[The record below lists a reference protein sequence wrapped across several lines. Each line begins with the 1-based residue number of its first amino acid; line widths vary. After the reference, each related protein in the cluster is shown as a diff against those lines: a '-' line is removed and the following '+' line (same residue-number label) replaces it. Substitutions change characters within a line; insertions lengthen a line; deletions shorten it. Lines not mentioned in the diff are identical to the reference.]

1 MAITVINPVEIGN
14 ETRKRTVVFNTRK
27 LHAWVHYYPNPGDHD
42 ELHCHNEDQV
52 FTCFQGECTMRF
64 PDGGSEVLKPG
75 MAALINGGNFYQLEN
90 TGDGPMILMGH
101 RSGSQETTK
110 IIDYKTRQDLRA
122 QGREPVVSNRSQSG
136 A

>member
-1 MAITVINPVEIGN
+1 
-14 ETRKRTVVFNTRK
+14 
-27 LHAWVHYYPNPGDHD
+27 
-42 ELHCHNEDQV
+42 
-52 FTCFQGECTMRF
+52 MRF
-64 PDGGSEVLKPG
+64 SDGGSEVLKPG

-136 A
+136 D